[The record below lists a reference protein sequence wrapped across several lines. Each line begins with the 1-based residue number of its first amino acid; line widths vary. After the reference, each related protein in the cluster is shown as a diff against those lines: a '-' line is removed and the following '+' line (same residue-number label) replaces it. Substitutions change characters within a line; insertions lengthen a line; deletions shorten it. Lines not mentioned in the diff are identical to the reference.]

1 MGPPFMTR
9 TIRAF
14 IVASLVATAVN
25 ALILVFQLQ
34 TPAPASPPVI
44 AWRVFLISVL
54 GLPFALAAT
63 VALGVPAYILARRT
77 SAPTLVVAV
86 AAGALIAAIV
96 TAAFAWATGSWSSVS
111 LARTI
116 PIGVI
121 AASVWWWVAI
131 RRGGGWPEF
140 S

>member
-1 MGPPFMTR
+1 MGFRSMTR

-14 IVASLVATAVN
+14 IVASLVATAAN
-25 ALILVFQLQ
+25 ALMLVFLQ
-34 TPAPASPPVI
+34 PSDHASPLVI
-44 AWRVFLISVL
+44 AWGVVLISVL

-63 VALGVPAYILARRT
+63 VALGVPAYMLARRT
-77 SAPTLVVAV
+77 SEPTRVVVV
-86 AAGALIAAIV
+86 AAGVLIAAIV
-96 TAAFAWATGSWSSVS
+96 TAAFAWATGSWSSMS

-121 AASVWWWVAI
+121 AASAWWWVAI
-131 RRGGGWPEF
+131 RGESGWPEF

>member
-1 MGPPFMTR
+1 MVHRSMTR

-44 AWRVFLISVL
+44 AWRVFAISVL

-77 SAPTLVVAV
+77 SEPTLVVVV

-96 TAAFAWATGSWSSVS
+96 TAAFAWATGSWSSMP

-116 PIGVI
+116 PIGVV
-121 AASVWWWVAI
+121 AASAWWWIAV
-131 RRGGGWPEF
+131 RGERGWPEF